1 MTLFF
6 FSSSLSYVKRY
17 AYVMAPMYE
26 RDFCRSG
33 RLAHRLQDRKRTD
46 VQYLT
51 LQSNFIFGFSKITI
65 TFWAVA
71 IAKRLLEYGTLLFF
85 IKSVNAI
92 KYIFLS
98 RAQSDYRHSVLMHM
112 SYFYTPLLL
121 FVAVSY
127 FVTNLLLEVYET
139 GVEAICLCYV
149 QDKAMNTGSADDPY
163 YMTEGI
169 FKVHTTKRHI
179 LNEIVTLQCSIISPQ
194 VLEKYIRPS
203 HKAKSKDVIEKLRRQ
218 AMRKEAYLTSSTE
231 SSITL

>member
-71 IAKRLLEYGTLLFF
+71 IAKRLLEYGTFLFF
-85 IKSVNAI
+85 
-92 KYIFLS
+92 
-98 RAQSDYRHSVLMHM
+98 
-112 SYFYTPLLL
+112 
-121 FVAVSY
+121 
-127 FVTNLLLEVYET
+127 
-139 GVEAICLCYV
+139 
-149 QDKAMNTGSADDPY
+149 
-163 YMTEGI
+163 
-169 FKVHTTKRHI
+169 FKK
-179 LNEIVTLQCSIISPQ
+179 NS
-194 VLEKYIRPS
+194 
-203 HKAKSKDVIEKLRRQ
+203 
-218 AMRKEAYLTSSTE
+218 
-231 SSITL
+231 